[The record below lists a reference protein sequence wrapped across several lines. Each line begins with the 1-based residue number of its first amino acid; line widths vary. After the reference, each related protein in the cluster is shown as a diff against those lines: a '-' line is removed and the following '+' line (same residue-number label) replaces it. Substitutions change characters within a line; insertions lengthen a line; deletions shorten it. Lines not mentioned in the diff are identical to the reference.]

1 MNVSCVHVLCV
12 ICVSVWYVYGMCACM
27 SMCIYVCGHDVYV
40 NVCGMYAHVVCD
52 MCVVYM
58 CVCTF
63 VYV

>member
-1 MNVSCVHVLCV
+1 MCV
-12 ICVSVWYVYGMCACM
+12 GM
-27 SMCIYVCGHDVYV
+27 YV